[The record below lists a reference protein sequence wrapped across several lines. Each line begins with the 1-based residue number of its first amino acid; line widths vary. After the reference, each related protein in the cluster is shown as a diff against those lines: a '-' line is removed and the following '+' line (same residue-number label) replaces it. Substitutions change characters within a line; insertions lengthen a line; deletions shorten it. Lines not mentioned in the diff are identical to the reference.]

1 MNWGLLIAQLAPTI
15 ISLLSNTSS
24 VLKTDTPLP
33 DISEKTEVFSISIS
47 PQELL
52 NLTRTLQ
59 KALNIALIL
68 NPPLVEDGW
77 LGPKTEAAIEAGIAR
92 LHNLGIG

>member
-1 MNWGLLIAQLAPTI
+1 MNWGLLIAQLAPSI

-24 VLKTDTPLP
+24 ILKSDTPIPIEANAL
-33 DISEKTEVFSISIS
+33 SIS
-47 PQELL
+47 PPKASEAIKNLQKLL
-52 NLTRTLQ
+52 NT
-59 KALNIALIL
+59 ALIL

-92 LHNLGIG
+92 LKSFGF

>member
-24 VLKTDTPLP
+24 VLKTNTPIPIEADSL
-33 DISEKTEVFSISIS
+33 SIS
-47 PQELL
+47 PPKASEAIKD
-52 NLTRTLQ
+52 LQ
-59 KALNIALIL
+59 KLLNIALIL